1 MTDFQFQQFSI
12 RQTHAALKVGTDALL
27 LGSIA
32 QFTNPKTIL
41 DIGTGTGVLALMC
54 AQRFPEATIE
64 AVELDEQA
72 CIDAAHNFTSSPFA
86 DRLSLIQS
94 DIKHFQSEKQFDG
107 IICNPPYFENS
118 QLSADESRSRA
129 RHTQDLDFESL
140 IAIISSTLS
149 TNGKAWI
156 ILPESSNEKWLDLV
170 NQSPL
175 QLSEK
180 WLIYGK
186 PDKLVR
192 NIYCL
197 QHEVATPQTHTLTV
211 RQPDGKYT
219 SAYIAL
225 TKDFHDRDL
234 SKIV

>member
-1 MTDFQFQQFSI
+1 MSDFQFQQFSI

-27 LGSIA
+27 IGSIA
-32 QFTNPKTIL
+32 HFTNPKSIL
-41 DIGTGTGVLALMC
+41 DIGTGTGVLAMMC

-72 CIDAAHNFTSSPFA
+72 CIDAVHNFTSSPFA
-86 DRLSLIQS
+86 DRLCLIQS
-94 DIKHFQSEKQFDG
+94 DIKHFQSDKQFDG

-118 QLSADESRSRA
+118 QLSADKSRSRA
-129 RHTQDLDFESL
+129 RHTHDLDFDSL
-140 IAIISSTLS
+140 IAIISSILS
-149 TNGKAWI
+149 PSGKAWI
-156 ILPESSNEKWLDLV
+156 ILPENSNEKWLDLV
-170 NQSPL
+170 NQSPF

-197 QHEVATPQTHTLTV
+197 QHEATRTQIHSLTV
-211 RQPDGKYT
+211 RQTDGTYT
-219 SAYIAL
+219 PEYIAL
-225 TKDFHDRDL
+225 TRDFHDRDL
-234 SKIV
+234 SKS

>member
-1 MTDFQFQQFSI
+1 MADFQFQQFSI

-32 QFTNPKTIL
+32 QFTNPQTIL

-72 CIDAAHNFTSSPFA
+72 CIDAAHNFSSSPFA
-86 DRLSLIQS
+86 HRLSLIQC
-94 DIKHFQSEKQFDG
+94 DIKLFQSDKHFDG

-118 QLSADESRSRA
+118 QLSTDASRSRA
-129 RHTQDLDFESL
+129 RHTQDLDFASL
-140 IAIISSTLS
+140 IAIISRTLAPS
-149 TNGKAWI
+149 GKAWI
-156 ILPESSNEKWLDLV
+156 ILPESSNEKWSDLI
-170 NQSPL
+170 NHSTL
-175 QLSEK
+175 QLAEK

-197 QHEVATPQTHTLTV
+197 QHEVATIQTHALTV
-211 RQPDGKYT
+211 RQADGKYT
-219 SAYIAL
+219 QEYIAL

-234 SKIV
+234 SA

>member
-1 MTDFQFQQFSI
+1 MADFQFQQFSI

-32 QFTNPKTIL
+32 QFTNPQTIL

-72 CIDAAHNFTSSPFA
+72 CIDAAHNFSSSPFA
-86 DRLSLIQS
+86 HRLSLIQC
-94 DIKHFQSEKQFDG
+94 DIKLFQSDKHFDG

-118 QLSADESRSRA
+118 QLSTDASRSRA

-140 IAIISSTLS
+140 IAIISRTLS
-149 TNGKAWI
+149 PSGKAWI
-156 ILPESSNEKWLDLV
+156 ILPESSHEKWLDLI
-170 NQSPL
+170 NRSSL
-175 QLSEK
+175 QLAEK

-197 QHEVATPQTHTLTV
+197 QHEVATTQTRSLTV
-211 RQPDGKYT
+211 RQADGKYT
-219 SAYIAL
+219 QEYIAL

-234 SKIV
+234 SA

>member
-1 MTDFQFQQFSI
+1 MADFQFQQFSI

-32 QFTNPKTIL
+32 KFSNPLSIL

-72 CIDAAHNFTSSPFA
+72 CIDAAHNFSSSPFA

-118 QLSADESRSRA
+118 QLSTDASRSRA

-140 IAIISSTLS
+140 IAIISRTLAPS
-149 TNGKAWI
+149 GKAWI
-156 ILPESSNEKWLDLV
+156 ILPESSHEKWLDLI
-170 NQSPL
+170 NRSSL
-175 QLSEK
+175 QLAEK

-186 PDKLVR
+186 QDKLVR

-197 QHEVATPQTHTLTV
+197 QHDVATTQTRSLTV
-211 RQPDGKYT
+211 RQADGKYT
-219 SAYIAL
+219 QEYIAL

-234 SKIV
+234 SA